1 MKLKVGDLVRF
12 KTEFPD
18 AQWDAR
24 STLPGSIGIVVGFI
38 DRDDPAVEYL
48 DVVCSN
54 GVKRRTW
61 DYLVEKVQDEI

>member
-1 MKLKVGDLVRF
+1 MTKLKVGDLVRF

-48 DVVCSN
+48 DVVCTN
-54 GVKRRTW
+54 GAKYHLW
-61 DYLVEKVQDEI
+61 SWNVEKVQDG

>member
-1 MKLKVGDLVRF
+1 MTKLKVGDLVRF
-12 KTEFPD
+12 KTEFSD
-18 AQWDAR
+18 AQWAAR
-24 STLPGSIGIVVGFI
+24 SSVPPIGIVVGFI

-61 DYLVEKVQDEI
+61 DYLVEKVCND

>member
-1 MKLKVGDLVRF
+1 MADFKRGDLVRF

-18 AQWDAR
+18 ARWDAR
-24 STLPGSIGIVVGFI
+24 ETLFGSIGIVTGII

-54 GVKRRTW
+54 GVRHRTW
-61 DYLVEKVQDEI
+61 DYLVEKVEK